1 MLNSTDEAYYEFKF
15 AIDENFAN
23 NGLSMYWATDQLFQI
38 DANFGLVGAALAML
52 IVDLPAMEEVI
63 LGPAIPASWGG
74 GNVEG
79 LRVRGGGQVS
89 FGWDGEG
96 VVQSAVVSG
105 REKDLKLVNKD
116 GKVLVDI

>member
-1 MLNSTDEAYYEFKF
+1 MNSTSEAYYELKF

-23 NGLSMYWATDQLFQI
+23 NGLSMYWATDELFQI
-38 DANFGLVGAALAML
+38 DANFGIVGAVLAML
-52 IVDLPAMEEVI
+52 IVDLPGMKEVV

-74 GNVEG
+74 GNVKG

-89 FGWDGEG
+89 FGWDAEG

-105 REKDLKLVNKD
+105 REKDLKLVNNA